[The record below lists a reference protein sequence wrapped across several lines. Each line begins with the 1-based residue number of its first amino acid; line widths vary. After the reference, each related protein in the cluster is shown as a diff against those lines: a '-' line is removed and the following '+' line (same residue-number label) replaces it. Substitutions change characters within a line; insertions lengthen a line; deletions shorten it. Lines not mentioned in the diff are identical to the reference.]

1 MRKIYLDTKPRLVA
15 LQLLLENTQ
24 LLLKIEKIG
33 VGEAL
38 DRITAFPIIANNS
51 QPNYPAAAMDGVAVR
66 ARDTFGASDQRPL
79 SLAEQSYFPVDTG
92 DPVPAECD
100 AVIKIEDIHELGDG
114 SVELLAPVAPGNHV
128 RSVGEDIVAGDILIP
143 AYHLLKP
150 TDLGVILASGHQKLQ
165 VLARPRVTVIPTGD
179 ELIPP
184 GTPPQIGE
192 IVEFNG
198 TIICNYLRQWGAE
211 AELLQIIP
219 DQPKLLLEAVR
230 AALETSDL
238 VIINAG
244 SSAGRED
251 HTADVIQALGQVL
264 VHGINARPG
273 KPTVLGVVGG
283 KPVLGLPGYPV
294 ACAFALEWFARPLI
308 YRYFRQMEPARP
320 RLKVRLGRRVVSL
333 MGSEEFIPVSV
344 GRIKG
349 SYLANPLNKGAGV
362 TMSLVRAHGLLVIP
376 PEVLGYEEGEEVE
389 IELYYPEETLRSTIM
404 AVGSHDLA
412 LDLLAS
418 SLREDL
424 PELLFSSS
432 PVGSMGGILAIAK
445 GQAHMA
451 GIHLFDAER
460 GDYNIA
466 YVTKYLAGQD
476 VLLVN
481 LAYRMQGWLVAKG
494 NPLGIQT
501 ITDLVRG
508 KGRFV
513 NRQKGA
519 GTRLL
524 FDYLLSQT
532 GWNSEDIYGYEK
544 EEYTHL
550 NVAAAVAAGT
560 AQVGLGIFSAARA
573 YGLDFI
579 PVREEQYDLLMTREF
594 FNSNWGQRILTVLQK
609 PDFRKQIEELGG
621 YSLRDAGQ
629 VVYENCLGD
638 KE

>member
-1 MRKIYLDTKPRLVA
+1 MRKIYLNTKSRQEALRL
-15 LQLLLENTQ
+15 LIGNTQ
-24 LLLKIEKIG
+24 LDRKTERVG

-38 DRITAFPIIANNS
+38 GRITAYPIIARTS
-51 QPNYPAAAMDGVAVR
+51 QPNYPASAMDGVAVR
-66 ARDTFGASDQRPL
+66 SRETFGASDQRPL
-79 SLAEQSYFPVDTG
+79 TLIKESYIEVDTG
-92 DPVPAECD
+92 DPIPALYD
-100 AVIKIEDIHELGDG
+100 AVIKIEDLHELGDG
-114 SVELLAPVAPGNHV
+114 SLELLSPVAPGTNI
-128 RSVGEDIVAGDILIP
+128 RSVGEDVVAGDILIQG
-143 AYHLLKP
+143 YHLLKP
-150 TDLGVILASGHQKLQ
+150 ADLGVILAGGHQEVQ
-165 VLARPRVTVIPTGD
+165 VLTRPRVAVIPTGD
-179 ELIPP
+179 ELVAP
-184 GTPPQIGE
+184 GTLAQTGE

-211 AELLQIIP
+211 PQLMQIIP
-219 DQPKLLLEAVR
+219 DRPELLQDAVHS
-230 AALETSDL
+230 ALDTSDL

-251 HTADVIQALGQVL
+251 YTAGVIQELGRVL
-264 VHGINARPG
+264 VHGISARPG
-273 KPTVLGVVGG
+273 KPTVLGEVRG

-308 YRYFRQMEPARP
+308 YQYLRQPEPTRP
-320 RLKVRLGRRVVSL
+320 RLKVRLGRRVVSV

-344 GRIKG
+344 GQING
-349 SYLANPLNKGAGV
+349 DYLANPLNRGAGV

-376 PEVLGYEEGEEVE
+376 AEVLGYEEEEEVVV
-389 IELYYPEETLRSTIM
+389 ELYYPEETLRNSIM

-418 SLREDL
+418 FLRKDY

-432 PVGSMGGILAIAK
+432 HVGSMGGIQALAK
-445 GQAHMA
+445 RQAHMA

-460 GDYNIA
+460 GDYNVG
-466 YVTKYLAGQD
+466 YVTRYLADQD
-476 VLLVN
+476 MILVN
-481 LAYRMQGWLVAKG
+481 LAYRMQGWIVAPG

-501 ITDLVRG
+501 LADLVGG
-508 KGRFV
+508 KVKFV

-524 FDYLLSQT
+524 FDYLLSQS
-532 GWNSEDIYGYEK
+532 GCSREAVYGYEK

-560 AQVGLGIFSAARA
+560 AQVGLGILSAARA

-579 PVREEQYDLLMTREF
+579 PVSEERYDLLMTREF
-594 FNSNWGQRILTVLQK
+594 FNSNWGQQILAVLQN
-609 PDFRKQIEELGG
+609 PDFRKEIEELGG

-629 VVYENCLGD
+629 VVFERA
-638 KE
+638 E